1 MTPSRRLIALF
12 SLAALVFL
20 VPVASAP
27 WGGLGWSELWF
38 ERGGWLLNLAV
49 LALALVDASL
59 SAKLSKIGVERE
71 AGDVM
76 SVGARNLVRLWLT
89 NRNLGAVK
97 LSLHDEYPLPATVE
111 GLPFDMEL
119 EPRQAR
125 SRGYHLVPHL
135 RGMNR
140 FGRITLRMRSWLGL
154 WWFHDQRLLDT
165 PVKIYPDIQAVHG
178 LELLARRNRT
188 AELGVRL
195 SRLRG
200 RGSDFDRLREYR
212 QGDEPRHIDWKATAR
227 QGQLISREYVVERN
241 QNILVVID
249 CGRSMANSSDGVSHL
264 DRAIN
269 AAIMLTHVA
278 IRQGDN
284 VGLMAAGG
292 KTERWLRPM
301 RGSAA
306 MQSMIR
312 SLYDLE
318 PRYEATDYPQ
328 LVEQV
333 RLRFR
338 KRSLVVFLTHALDDL
353 HLKSISKHA
362 RELQNPHLV
371 LTAFL
376 RDVPLEQRVRQI
388 PRGDLD
394 AIQIGSAAQ
403 LLLTQTQMIQ
413 KLAATGMLAIDVLPS
428 QLTSEIVTRYL
439 EINARHL
446 L

>member
-154 WWFHDQRLLDT
+154 WWFHDQRLLDS

-200 RGSDFDRLREYR
+200 RGSDFDSLREYR
-212 QGDEPRHIDWKATAR
+212 
-227 QGQLISREYVVERN
+227 
-241 QNILVVID
+241 
-249 CGRSMANSSDGVSHL
+249 
-264 DRAIN
+264 
-269 AAIMLTHVA
+269 
-278 IRQGDN
+278 
-284 VGLMAAGG
+284 
-292 KTERWLRPM
+292 
-301 RGSAA
+301 
-306 MQSMIR
+306 
-312 SLYDLE
+312 
-318 PRYEATDYPQ
+318 
-328 LVEQV
+328 
-333 RLRFR
+333 
-338 KRSLVVFLTHALDDL
+338 
-353 HLKSISKHA
+353 
-362 RELQNPHLV
+362 
-371 LTAFL
+371 
-376 RDVPLEQRVRQI
+376 
-388 PRGDLD
+388 
-394 AIQIGSAAQ
+394 
-403 LLLTQTQMIQ
+403 
-413 KLAATGMLAIDVLPS
+413 
-428 QLTSEIVTRYL
+428 
-439 EINARHL
+439 
-446 L
+446 